1 MILTIIVTCEIA
13 FWVVILLGL
22 ALRYPLRRP
31 RAGLVMLAL
40 VPLVDLILLLAVAL
54 NLRSGATA
62 TFAHSLAALYLG
74 FSIAYGHRLIR
85 WADIRFAHRFA
96 GGPAPAKLHGTAYM
110 RLCWADVARTALA
123 AATACAM
130 TWLLIAWVGE
140 PDRTE
145 ALASTYQWASFI
157 LMIDLLW
164 AVSYTIW
171 PRKAATAPI
180 GVGAR

>member
-1 MILTIIVTCEIA
+1 MILAIIVACEIA
-13 FWVVILLGL
+13 FWVVIVFGL
-22 ALRYPLRRP
+22 AIRYPLRRP

-96 GGPAPAKLHGTAYM
+96 GGPAPEKLHGAAYT

-123 AATACAM
+123 AAIACGM
-130 TWLLIAWVGE
+130 TGLLVTWVGE
-140 PDRTE
+140 TDRTA
-145 ALASTYQWASFI
+145 ALDSTYQWASFI
-157 LMIDLLW
+157 LVIDVLW
-164 AVSYTIW
+164 AISYTVW
-171 PRKAATAPI
+171 PRKVATEPI
-180 GVGAR
+180 AVGGR